1 MAEIAR
7 KTAAKEKVDKQ
18 TAKEQKELA
27 RVQKL
32 IDKEEKTQAK
42 AKAKAACKKGGQ
54 KKTTETEEQAEPA
67 GNAESSVAPAE
78 SSARAAPPSAS
89 SADQGARWFVVAT
102 GLH

>member
-32 IDKEEKTQAK
+32 IDTEEKTQAK
-42 AKAKAACKKGGQ
+42 AKAKAACKKGGK